1 MLKSSIVGGID
12 YDNKYKKLYGTFVR
26 LVIIFFSHHT
36 LHMKYVEL
44 PSTLS
49 FFPSVT
55 ATHAVDDDGSFVSTR
70 TAKVAAYD
78 SRRFCLVR
86 DVDYANQTQ

>member
-1 MLKSSIVGGID
+1 
-12 YDNKYKKLYGTFVR
+12 
-26 LVIIFFSHHT
+26 
-36 LHMKYVEL
+36 MKYVEL

-49 FFPSVT
+49 FVPSVT
-55 ATHAVDDDGSFVSTR
+55 ATHAVDDGSFVSTR
-70 TAKVAAYD
+70 TANVAAYD

>member
-1 MLKSSIVGGID
+1 
-12 YDNKYKKLYGTFVR
+12 
-26 LVIIFFSHHT
+26 
-36 LHMKYVEL
+36 MKYVEL

-49 FFPSVT
+49 FVPSVT

-70 TAKVAAYD
+70 TANVAAYD

-86 DVDYANQTQ
+86 DDINQSDDTVGASVTSFDSHTKF